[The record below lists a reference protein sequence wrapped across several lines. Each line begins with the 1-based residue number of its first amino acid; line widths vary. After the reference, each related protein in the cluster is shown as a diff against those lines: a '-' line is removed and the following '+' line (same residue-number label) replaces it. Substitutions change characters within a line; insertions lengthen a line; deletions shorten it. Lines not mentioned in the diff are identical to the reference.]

1 MGAAKKLSQKRR
13 HPIPLTAPIF
23 GRAKPH
29 TIYALRK
36 LSSRLLKETSARFAR
51 PAPRRPFRPPA
62 ELATDRRRSSMRML
76 CLETGVSRRVSADN
90 SGLSTVRAAE
100 RTCIVTNIKLLHGV
114 ASPPKAT
121 NKWS

>member
-1 MGAAKKLSQKRR
+1 MPFMPASGVAGSLRNIGAICSPCA
-13 HPIPLTAPIF
+13 APTF
-23 GRAKPH
+23 SAAGM
-29 TIYALRK
+29 
-36 LSSRLLKETSARFAR
+36 SS
-51 PAPRRPFRPPA
+51 
-62 ELATDRRRSSMRML
+62 ATDRRRSSMRML
-76 CLETGVSRRVSADN
+76 CLETGVSRRMSADN